1 MNSTREQVLHA
12 IVLLTSRDGYA
23 PTIREIMD
31 LIGLRSPDT
40 VSFHLDRLRSEG
52 RITWKRGAARTIRV
66 LEKV

>member
-1 MNSTREQVLHA
+1 
-12 IVLLTSRDGYA
+12 
-23 PTIREIMD
+23 MD

-40 VSFHLDRLRSEG
+40 VAFHLESLRGEG